1 MKKLSLALAL
11 ILILMLAL
19 TACGGSDANT
29 DGNTNMGDMGA
40 VGGAEVV
47 ASHRDGPLFPFEYL
61 ISGVAQ
67 QFAKVV

>member
-29 DGNTNMGDMGA
+29 DAN
-40 VGGAEVV
+40 
-47 ASHRDGPLFPFEYL
+47 
-61 ISGVAQ
+61 I
-67 QFAKVV
+67 